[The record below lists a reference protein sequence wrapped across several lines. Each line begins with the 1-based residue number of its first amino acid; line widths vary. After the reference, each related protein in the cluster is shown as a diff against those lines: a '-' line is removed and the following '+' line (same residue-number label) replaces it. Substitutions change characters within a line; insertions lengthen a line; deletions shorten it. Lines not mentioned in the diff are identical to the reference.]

1 MPPQHYSRRSWL
13 RLSASTLAVVTLAAC
28 DQTGTGAGVATS
40 SIPPTT
46 SSLAEGAGA
55 TAAASRAAL
64 ASEPAAISASSSAMV
79 ATSTLRAVAPA
90 VTTAVSVTAPAFVTI
105 ATTVTVSNAAALP
118 AVPALP
124 AVALPGVL
132 AAPAAAVA
140 VPAAPVAAATAA
152 VAPTAQPAAA
162 VRPAAPA
169 STGVNLALP
178 ASASLGPLIHI
189 TQTVN
194 NCGPASVAEVL
205 NYWGI
210 SRTQGQV
217 QAVLRADG
225 SPNGMLPYGVPAYAR
240 SLGFGAVL
248 GTGGDRTLIKALV
261 SKGFPPI
268 ANQWVSL
275 TDHVGHYRPIQSYD
289 NRQGVFTASDPFLGQ
304 GHQIDY
310 TTFDRIWATNSGRF
324 ILLYPLSRQAVVQTV
339 LASAGW
345 DKVPAYQADLA
356 KLQRRLTL
364 HQPSGDGASHFW
376 QGHGALAIA
385 WDYLEM
391 GQLTAARTALADAT
405 TQGANPVVINWIA
418 EAIANGLG

>member
-1 MPPQHYSRRSWL
+1 MP
-13 RLSASTLAVVTLAAC
+13 A
-28 DQTGTGAGVATS
+28 
-40 SIPPTT
+40 
-46 SSLAEGAGA
+46 
-55 TAAASRAAL
+55 
-64 ASEPAAISASSSAMV
+64 
-79 ATSTLRAVAPA
+79 
-90 VTTAVSVTAPAFVTI
+90 
-105 ATTVTVSNAAALP
+105 
-118 AVPALP
+118 
-124 AVALPGVL
+124 
-132 AAPAAAVA
+132 
-140 VPAAPVAAATAA
+140 
-152 VAPTAQPAAA
+152 
-162 VRPAAPA
+162 
-169 STGVNLALP
+169 LALP
-178 ASASLGPLIHI
+178 TSASLGPLIHI

-205 NYWGI
+205 NYWGV

-217 QAVLRADG
+217 QATLRADG

-248 GTGGDRTLIKALV
+248 GTGGDRTLMKVLINQ
-261 SKGFPPI
+261 GFPPI

-289 NRQGVFTASDPFLGQ
+289 DRQGEFTSSDPYLGQ

-324 ILLYPLSRQAVVQTV
+324 ILLYPLAKQEAVQTM

-345 DKVPAYQADLA
+345 DKVAAYQADLT

-364 HQPSGDGASHFW
+364 NQPSGDGASHFW

-391 GQLTAARTALADAT
+391 GQPAAARSALANAT
-405 TQGANPVVINWIA
+405 AQGANQVVINWIA
-418 EAIANGLG
+418 GAITNGVG